1 MTGPTSSPP
10 PRSSPRPT
18 RGWEHEDA
26 TANGIRNVTNRLGVG
41 AVMIGWLWL
50 GVVGL
55 TTLPLTHGWFWIRGT
70 RLPDAAWAIVVVLA
84 LPTAALSVVA
94 GSLGSIILI
103 IFVSIEFL
111 VDCAVHGYRFAFLH
125 GVVRR

>member
-1 MTGPTSSPP
+1 
-10 PRSSPRPT
+10 
-18 RGWEHEDA
+18 
-26 TANGIRNVTNRLGVG
+26 
-41 AVMIGWLWL
+41 MIGWLWL

-55 TTLPLTHGWFWIRGT
+55 TTLPLTHGWFLIRGT

-94 GSLGSIILI
+94 GSLGSILLI